1 MVHAVPTSEGNKMR
15 NVKVAVR
22 AGMSFMLITCLLIA
36 LGGIALWKM
45 GELRTSMESLEKDAM
60 ASIIQANKI
69 SSATLR
75 LRLDARRLIAQ
86 TDLQAQTVTVTRLK
100 TAREDM
106 LKQSA
111 AYAPMVNAAD
121 EANLYQTVTT
131 SAQKF
136 ASLLDTVLELV
147 QKGANADAVT
157 FTDTNIVPVT
167 GELQA
172 AIDALV
178 QMNIDQADQLS
189 VRAEAAYESGFMFT
203 VVIIVVSLIITIFL
217 AILLTRSIVTPLK
230 SLLSVNERIASGDLR
245 GDIPVTG
252 NDEFSELQRSTLAM
266 QKNLRQTIGL
276 IGNSSQQLA
285 SAAEEMNSITVQSST
300 GLGRQNQ
307 EIEQAATAVNEMTA
321 AVDEVARNAAAAS
334 DAAKESNASTVRGAE
349 RVASTVTAIEK
360 LSATVLATSA
370 DVQRLAGQSN
380 DISKVLAVIRTIAE
394 QTNLLALNAAIEAA
408 RAGEQGRGFAVVAD
422 EVRALAHRTQ
432 QSTQEIEQM
441 IGAVL
446 EGSEQA
452 TRSMQESCTGA
463 QDTLGVAHEAG
474 VALDEIARRIEEIND
489 MNTLIATA
497 SEEQA
502 QVARSI
508 DHNLISIRDL
518 SVQSTEGANQTSL
531 ASGELSRLAIE
542 MNGVVTRF
550 KM

>member
-1 MVHAVPTSEGNKMR
+1 MR

-45 GELRTSMESLEKDAM
+45 GELRSSMDTLQNNAM
-60 ASIIQANKI
+60 SSIIVANKV
-69 SSATLR
+69 SSATMR
-75 LRLDARRLIAQ
+75 LRLDVRRLIGQ
-86 TDLQAQTVTVTRLK
+86 SDPQAQAA
-100 TAREDM
+100 TAARVKASREEM

-111 AYAPMVNAAD
+111 AYAPLVSNAS
-121 EANLYQTVTT
+121 EASLYQTVNT

-136 ASLLDTVLELV
+136 ASLLETVLEFS
-147 QKGANADAVT
+147 QKGDNAGAVM
-157 FTDTNIVPVT
+157 FTDVNIVPIT
-167 GELQA
+167 ETLQTA
-172 AIDALV
+172 VDELV
-178 QMNIDQADQLS
+178 QMNIEQADSLGADAMASYQ
-189 VRAEAAYESGFMFT
+189 SGFTFT
-203 VVIIVVSLIITIFL
+203 VVIIIASLIITIIL
-217 AILLTRSIVTPLK
+217 AVLLTRSIVTPLK

-252 NDEFSELQRSTLAM
+252 DDEFSELQRSTLAM

-452 TRSMQESCTGA
+452 TRSMQESCMGA
-463 QDTLGVAHEAG
+463 QDTLGIAHEAG
-474 VALDEIARRIEEIND
+474 SALDDIARRIEEIND

>member
-1 MVHAVPTSEGNKMR
+1 MR

-45 GELRTSMESLEKDAM
+45 GELRSSMDTLQNNAM
-60 ASIIQANKI
+60 ASIIVANKV
-69 SSATLR
+69 SSATMR
-75 LRLDARRLIAQ
+75 LRLDVRRLIGQ
-86 TDLQAQTVTVTRLK
+86 SDPQAQAA
-100 TAREDM
+100 TAARVKASREEM

-111 AYAPMVNAAD
+111 AYAPLVSNAS
-121 EANLYQTVTT
+121 EASLYQTVNT

-136 ASLLDTVLELV
+136 ASLLETVLEFS
-147 QKGANADAVT
+147 QKGDNAGAVM
-157 FTDTNIVPVT
+157 FTDVNIVPIT
-167 GELQA
+167 ETLQTA
-172 AIDALV
+172 VDELV
-178 QMNIDQADQLS
+178 QMNIEQADSLGADAMASYQ
-189 VRAEAAYESGFMFT
+189 SGFTFT
-203 VVIIVVSLIITIFL
+203 VVIIIASLIITIIL
-217 AILLTRSIVTPLK
+217 AVLLTRSIVTPLK

-252 NDEFSELQRSTLAM
+252 DDEFSELQRSTLAM

-452 TRSMQESCTGA
+452 TRSMQESCMGA
-463 QDTLGVAHEAG
+463 QDTLGIAHEAG
-474 VALDEIARRIEEIND
+474 AALDDIARRIEEIND

>member
-45 GELRTSMESLEKDAM
+45 GELRSSMDTLQNNAM
-60 ASIIQANKI
+60 ASIIVANKV
-69 SSATLR
+69 SSATMR
-75 LRLDARRLIAQ
+75 LRLDVRRLIGQ
-86 TDLQAQTVTVTRLK
+86 SDPQAQAA
-100 TAREDM
+100 TAARVKASREEM

-111 AYAPMVNAAD
+111 AYAPLVSNAS
-121 EANLYQTVTT
+121 EASLYQTVNT

-136 ASLLDTVLELV
+136 ASLLETVLEFS
-147 QKGANADAVT
+147 QKGDNAGAVM
-157 FTDTNIVPVT
+157 FTDVNIVPIT
-167 GELQA
+167 ETLQTA
-172 AIDALV
+172 VDELV
-178 QMNIDQADQLS
+178 QMNIEQADSLGADAMASYQ
-189 VRAEAAYESGFMFT
+189 SGFTFT
-203 VVIIVVSLIITIFL
+203 VVIIIASLIITIIL
-217 AILLTRSIVTPLK
+217 AVLLTRSIVTPLK

-252 NDEFSELQRSTLAM
+252 DDEFSELQRSTLAM

-452 TRSMQESCTGA
+452 TRSMQESCMGA
-463 QDTLGVAHEAG
+463 QDTLGIAHEAG
-474 VALDEIARRIEEIND
+474 AALDDIARRIEEIND

>member
-1 MVHAVPTSEGNKMR
+1 MR

-121 EANLYQTVTT
+121 EASLYQTVTT

-203 VVIIVVSLIITIFL
+203 VVIIIVSLIITIFL

-252 NDEFSELQRSTLAM
+252 DDEFSELQRSTLAM

-334 DAAKESNASTVRGAE
+334 DAAKESNASTVRGAA

>member
-1 MVHAVPTSEGNKMR
+1 MR

-60 ASIIQANKI
+60 ASIIQASKI

-121 EANLYQTVTT
+121 EASLYQTVTT

-203 VVIIVVSLIITIFL
+203 VVIIIVSLIITIFL

-334 DAAKESNASTVRGAE
+334 DAAKESNASTVRGAA

-394 QTNLLALNAAIEAA
+394 QTNLRALNAAIEAA

>member
-1 MVHAVPTSEGNKMR
+1 MR

-45 GELRTSMESLEKDAM
+45 GELRSSMDTLQNNAM
-60 ASIIQANKI
+60 ASIIVANKV
-69 SSATLR
+69 SSATMR
-75 LRLDARRLIAQ
+75 LRLDVRRLIGQ
-86 TDLQAQTVTVTRLK
+86 SDPQAQAA
-100 TAREDM
+100 TAARVKASREEM

-111 AYAPMVNAAD
+111 AYAPLVSNAS
-121 EANLYQTVTT
+121 EASLYQTVNT

-136 ASLLDTVLELV
+136 ASLLETVLEFS
-147 QKGANADAVT
+147 QKGDNAGAVM
-157 FTDTNIVPVT
+157 FTDVNIVPIT
-167 GELQA
+167 ETLQTA
-172 AIDALV
+172 VDELV
-178 QMNIDQADQLS
+178 QMNIEQADSLGADAMASYQ
-189 VRAEAAYESGFMFT
+189 SGFTFT
-203 VVIIVVSLIITIFL
+203 VVIIIASLIITIIL
-217 AILLTRSIVTPLK
+217 AVLLTRSIVTPLK

-334 DAAKESNASTVRGAE
+334 DAAKESNASTVRGAA

>member
-1 MVHAVPTSEGNKMR
+1 MR

-45 GELRTSMESLEKDAM
+45 GELRSSMDTLQNNAM
-60 ASIIQANKI
+60 ASIIVANKV
-69 SSATLR
+69 SSATMR
-75 LRLDARRLIAQ
+75 LRLDVRRLIGQ
-86 TDLQAQTVTVTRLK
+86 SDPQAQAA
-100 TAREDM
+100 TAARVKASREEM

-111 AYAPMVNAAD
+111 AYAPLVSNAS
-121 EANLYQTVTT
+121 EASLYQTVNT

-136 ASLLDTVLELV
+136 ASLLETVLKFS
-147 QKGANADAVT
+147 QKGDNAGAVM
-157 FTDTNIVPVT
+157 FTDVNIVPIT
-167 GELQA
+167 ETLQTA
-172 AIDALV
+172 VDELV
-178 QMNIDQADQLS
+178 QMNIEQADSLGADAMAS
-189 VRAEAAYESGFMFT
+189 YKSGFTFT
-203 VVIIVVSLIITIFL
+203 VVIIIASLIITIIL
-217 AILLTRSIVTPLK
+217 AVLLTRSIVTPLK

-252 NDEFSELQRSTLAM
+252 DDEFSELQRSTLAM

-452 TRSMQESCTGA
+452 TRSMQESCMGA
-463 QDTLGVAHEAG
+463 QDTLGIAHEAG
-474 VALDEIARRIEEIND
+474 AALDDIARRIEEIND

>member
-1 MVHAVPTSEGNKMR
+1 MR

-22 AGMSFMLITCLLIA
+22 AGMSFMLITCLLMA

-121 EANLYQTVTT
+121 EASLYQTVTT

-203 VVIIVVSLIITIFL
+203 VVIIIVSLIITIFL

-334 DAAKESNASTVRGAE
+334 DAAKESNASTVRGAA

>member
-1 MVHAVPTSEGNKMR
+1 MR

-121 EANLYQTVTT
+121 EASLYQTVTT

-203 VVIIVVSLIITIFL
+203 VVIIIVSLIITIFL

>member
-1 MVHAVPTSEGNKMR
+1 MR

-121 EANLYQTVTT
+121 EASLYQTVTT

-147 QKGANADAVT
+147 QKGANADVVT

-203 VVIIVVSLIITIFL
+203 VVIIIVSLIITIFL

>member
-1 MVHAVPTSEGNKMR
+1 MR

-121 EANLYQTVTT
+121 EASLYQTVTT

-136 ASLLDTVLELV
+136 ASLLDRVLELV

-203 VVIIVVSLIITIFL
+203 VVIIIVSLIITIFL

>member
-60 ASIIQANKI
+60 ASIIQASKI

-121 EANLYQTVTT
+121 EASLYQTVTT

-203 VVIIVVSLIITIFL
+203 VVIIIVSLIITIFL

-334 DAAKESNASTVRGAE
+334 DAAKESNASTVRGAA

>member
-1 MVHAVPTSEGNKMR
+1 MR

-45 GELRTSMESLEKDAM
+45 GELRSSMDTLQNNAM
-60 ASIIQANKI
+60 ASIIVANKV
-69 SSATLR
+69 SSATMR
-75 LRLDARRLIAQ
+75 LRLDVRRLIGQ
-86 TDLQAQTVTVTRLK
+86 SDPQAQAA
-100 TAREDM
+100 TAARVKASREEM

-111 AYAPMVNAAD
+111 AYAPLVSNAS
-121 EANLYQTVTT
+121 EASLYQTVNT

-136 ASLLDTVLELV
+136 ASLLETVLEFS
-147 QKGANADAVT
+147 QKGDNAGAVM
-157 FTDTNIVPVT
+157 FTDVNIVPIT
-167 GELQA
+167 ETLQTA
-172 AIDALV
+172 VDELV
-178 QMNIDQADQLS
+178 QMNIEQADSLGADAMAS
-189 VRAEAAYESGFMFT
+189 YKSGFTFT
-203 VVIIVVSLIITIFL
+203 VVIIIASLIITIIL
-217 AILLTRSIVTPLK
+217 AVLLTRSIVTPLK

-252 NDEFSELQRSTLAM
+252 DDEFSELQRSTLAM

-452 TRSMQESCTGA
+452 TRSMQESCMGA
-463 QDTLGVAHEAG
+463 QDTLGITHEAG
-474 VALDEIARRIEEIND
+474 AALDDIARRIEEIND

>member
-1 MVHAVPTSEGNKMR
+1 MR

-121 EANLYQTVTT
+121 EASLYQTVTT

-157 FTDTNIVPVT
+157 FTDTHIVPVT

-203 VVIIVVSLIITIFL
+203 VVIIIVSLIITIFL

-463 QDTLGVAHEAG
+463 QDTLGIAHEAG
-474 VALDEIARRIEEIND
+474 AALDDIARRIEEIND

>member
-1 MVHAVPTSEGNKMR
+1 MR

-45 GELRTSMESLEKDAM
+45 GELRASMDTLQNNAM
-60 ASIIQANKI
+60 ASIIVANKV
-69 SSATLR
+69 SNATMR
-75 LRLDARRLIAQ
+75 LRLDVRRLIGQ
-86 TDLQAQTVTVTRLK
+86 SDPQAK
-100 TAREDM
+100 AATAARVKASREEM

-111 AYAPMVNAAD
+111 AYAPLVSNAN
-121 EANLYQTVTT
+121 EASLYQTVNT
-131 SAQKF
+131 STQKF
-136 ASLLDTVLELV
+136 ASLLETVLEFS
-147 QKGANADAVT
+147 QKGDNAGAVM
-157 FTDTNIVPVT
+157 FTDANIVPIT
-167 GELQA
+167 EALQTA
-172 AIDALV
+172 VDELV
-178 QMNIDQADQLS
+178 QMNIDQAESLGADAMAS
-189 VRAEAAYESGFMFT
+189 YDSGFAFT
-203 VVIIVVSLIITIFL
+203 VVIIIASLIITIIL
-217 AILLTRSIVTPLK
+217 AVLLTRSIVTPLK

-252 NDEFSELQRSTLAM
+252 DDEFSELQRATLAM

-452 TRSMQESCTGA
+452 TRSMQESCMGA

-474 VALDEIARRIEEIND
+474 AALDDIARRIEEIND

>member
-1 MVHAVPTSEGNKMR
+1 MR

-60 ASIIQANKI
+60 ASIIQASKI

-121 EANLYQTVTT
+121 EASLYQTVTT

-203 VVIIVVSLIITIFL
+203 VVIIIVSLIITIFL

-334 DAAKESNASTVRGAE
+334 DAAKESNASTVRGAA

>member
-1 MVHAVPTSEGNKMR
+1 MR

-45 GELRTSMESLEKDAM
+45 GELRASMESLEKDSM

-100 TAREDM
+100 AAREDM

-121 EANLYQTVTT
+121 EASLYQTVTT

-147 QKGANADAVT
+147 QKSANADAVT

-203 VVIIVVSLIITIFL
+203 VVIIIVSLIITIFL

-252 NDEFSELQRSTLAM
+252 DDEFSELQRSTLAM

-452 TRSMQESCTGA
+452 TRSMQESCMGA

-474 VALDEIARRIEEIND
+474 AALDDIARRIEEIND

>member
-1 MVHAVPTSEGNKMR
+1 MR

-121 EANLYQTVTT
+121 EASLYQTVTT

-136 ASLLDTVLELV
+136 ASLLDRVLELV

-203 VVIIVVSLIITIFL
+203 VVIIIVSLIITIFL

-252 NDEFSELQRSTLAM
+252 DDEFSELQRSTLAM

-334 DAAKESNASTVRGAE
+334 DAAKESNASTVRGAA

>member
-1 MVHAVPTSEGNKMR
+1 MR

-22 AGMSFMLITCLLIA
+22 AGMSFMLITCLLMA

-121 EANLYQTVTT
+121 EASLYQTVTT

-136 ASLLDTVLELV
+136 ASLLDRVLELV
-147 QKGANADAVT
+147 QKGANADAVA

-189 VRAEAAYESGFMFT
+189 ARAEAAYESGFMFT
-203 VVIIVVSLIITIFL
+203 VVIIIVSLIITIFL

-334 DAAKESNASTVRGAE
+334 DAAKESNASTVRGAA

>member
-1 MVHAVPTSEGNKMR
+1 MR

>member
-22 AGMSFMLITCLLIA
+22 AGMSFMLITCLLMA

-121 EANLYQTVTT
+121 EASLYQTVTT

-136 ASLLDTVLELV
+136 ASLLDRVLELV
-147 QKGANADAVT
+147 QKGANADAVA

-189 VRAEAAYESGFMFT
+189 VRAEAAYESSFMFT
-203 VVIIVVSLIITIFL
+203 VVIIIVSLIITIFL

-307 EIEQAATAVNEMTA
+307 EIEAVNEMTA

>member
-394 QTNLLALNAAIEAA
+394 QTNLL
-408 RAGEQGRGFAVVAD
+408 
-422 EVRALAHRTQ
+422 
-432 QSTQEIEQM
+432 
-441 IGAVL
+441 
-446 EGSEQA
+446 
-452 TRSMQESCTGA
+452 
-463 QDTLGVAHEAG
+463 
-474 VALDEIARRIEEIND
+474 
-489 MNTLIATA
+489 
-497 SEEQA
+497 
-502 QVARSI
+502 
-508 DHNLISIRDL
+508 
-518 SVQSTEGANQTSL
+518 
-531 ASGELSRLAIE
+531 
-542 MNGVVTRF
+542 
-550 KM
+550 

>member
-121 EANLYQTVTT
+121 EASLYQTVTT

-136 ASLLDTVLELV
+136 ASLLDRVLELV

-203 VVIIVVSLIITIFL
+203 VVIIIVSLIITIFL

-252 NDEFSELQRSTLAM
+252 DDEFSELQRSTLAM

>member
-1 MVHAVPTSEGNKMR
+1 MR

-45 GELRTSMESLEKDAM
+45 GELRASMDTLQNNAM
-60 ASIIQANKI
+60 ASIIVANKV
-69 SSATLR
+69 SNATMR
-75 LRLDARRLIAQ
+75 LRLDVRRLIGQ
-86 TDLQAQTVTVTRLK
+86 SDPQAK
-100 TAREDM
+100 AATAARVKASREEM

-111 AYAPMVNAAD
+111 AYAPLVSNAN
-121 EANLYQTVTT
+121 EASLYQTVNT
-131 SAQKF
+131 STQKF
-136 ASLLDTVLELV
+136 ASLLETVLEFS
-147 QKGANADAVT
+147 QKGDNAGAVM
-157 FTDTNIVPVT
+157 FTDANIVPIT
-167 GELQA
+167 EALQTA
-172 AIDALV
+172 VDELV
-178 QMNIDQADQLS
+178 QMNIDQAESLGADAMAS
-189 VRAEAAYESGFMFT
+189 YDSGFAFI
-203 VVIIVVSLIITIFL
+203 VVIIIASLIITIIL
-217 AILLTRSIVTPLK
+217 AVLLTRSIVTPLK

-252 NDEFSELQRSTLAM
+252 DDEFSELQRATLAM

-452 TRSMQESCTGA
+452 TRSMQESCMGA

-474 VALDEIARRIEEIND
+474 AALDDIARRIEEIND

>member
-1 MVHAVPTSEGNKMR
+1 MR

-45 GELRTSMESLEKDAM
+45 GELRASMDTLQNDAM
-60 ASIIQANKI
+60 ASIILANKI
-69 SSATLR
+69 GSATLR

-86 TDLQAQTVTVTRLK
+86 TDPQALAITMARLK
-100 TAREDM
+100 ASREEM
-106 LKQSA
+106 LKQST
-111 AYAPMVNAAD
+111 AYAPFVGSAQ
-121 EANLYQTVTT
+121 EGSLYQTVNS

-136 ASLLDTVLELV
+136 AALLDTVIELIR
-147 QKGANADAVT
+147 KGDNADAVA

-167 GELQA
+167 GALQTAVDEL
-172 AIDALV
+172 I
-178 QMNIDQADQLS
+178 QMNIDQADSLGES
-189 VRAEAAYESGFMFT
+189 AAVSYHSGFTFT
-203 VVIIVVSLIITIFL
+203 VVIIALSLVITIIL
-217 AILLTRSIVTPLK
+217 AILLTRSIVSPLK
-230 SLLSVNERIASGDLR
+230 SLLSVNERIAGGDLR
-245 GDIPVTG
+245 GDILVTG
-252 NDEFSELQRSTLAM
+252 NDEFSALQQSTLAM

-276 IGNSSQQLA
+276 ISNSSLQLA

-334 DAAKESNASTVRGAE
+334 DAARKSNMSTVHGAQ
-349 RVASTVTAIEK
+349 RVASTVSAIEK
-360 LSATVLATSA
+360 LGATVLATSA
-370 DVQRLAGQSN
+370 DVQRLAGQSH

-422 EVRALAHRTQ
+422 EVRALAYRTQ

-441 IGAVL
+441 IGAIL
-446 EGSEQA
+446 QGSEQA
-452 TRSMQESCTGA
+452 TKSMQESCLGA
-463 QDTLGVAHEAG
+463 QDTLEVAHEAG
-474 VALDEIARRIEEIND
+474 AALDEIARCIEQIND

-508 DHNLISIRDL
+508 DHNLVSIRDL

>member
-1 MVHAVPTSEGNKMR
+1 MR

-22 AGMSFMLITCLLIA
+22 AGMSFMLITCLLMA

-121 EANLYQTVTT
+121 EASLYQTVTT

-189 VRAEAAYESGFMFT
+189 VHAEAAYESGFMFT
-203 VVIIVVSLIITIFL
+203 VVIIIVSLIITIFL

>member
-1 MVHAVPTSEGNKMR
+1 MR

-474 VALDEIARRIEEIND
+474 VALDEIARRIEEING

>member
-1 MVHAVPTSEGNKMR
+1 MR

-121 EANLYQTVTT
+121 EASLYQTVTT

-147 QKGANADAVT
+147 QKGANTDAVT

-203 VVIIVVSLIITIFL
+203 VVIIIVSLIITIFL

-463 QDTLGVAHEAG
+463 QDTLGIAHEAG